1 MINPS
6 AHCYHFRRN
15 CGVPFGGPACR
26 ATPAAARGVGVP
38 PGPLSA
44 TLFRLRYSKW
54 SHSHV
59 LDVKS
64 AMCGTCLVT
73 LVTLSV
79 TVATVPAAAE
89 RNAGEQ
95 GAFSATT
102 PLRVALFTA
111 STTMVSHSSR
121 IFHHTAPFPL
131 LHLLEHITPPRAPF
145 RRHTPDSLQWLPA
158 NPAWCCRCLSAP
170 ELLEISTT
178 CPRFSRSPPLIPHPP
193 VREMSRARVTH
204 A

>member
-1 MINPS
+1 M
-6 AHCYHFRRN
+6 
-15 CGVPFGGPACR
+15 GR
-26 ATPAAARGVGVP
+26 ASKNAKTQLMKKPY
-38 PGPLSA
+38 LSW
-44 TLFRLRYSKW
+44 TGKERLRGLLHWAPGSGRAFELKW
-54 SHSHV
+54 
-59 LDVKS
+59 
-64 AMCGTCLVT
+64 G
-73 LVTLSV
+73 
-79 TVATVPAAAE
+79 
-89 RNAGEQ
+89 RGEQ

-145 RRHTPDSLQWLPA
+145 RRHTLDSLQWLPA